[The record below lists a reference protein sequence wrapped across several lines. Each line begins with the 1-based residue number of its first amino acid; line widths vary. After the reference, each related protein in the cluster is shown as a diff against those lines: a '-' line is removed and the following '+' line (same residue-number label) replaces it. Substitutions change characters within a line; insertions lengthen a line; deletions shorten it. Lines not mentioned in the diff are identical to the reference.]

1 MLASMAIRDW
11 PCDERPREKLLNR
24 GAAALSDAE
33 LLAILLRTGTRGRS
47 AVDLARDVLN
57 NFRSLRKLIAADR
70 QRFCAERGLGL
81 ARFAELQAAVEI
93 ARRQLSETLRA
104 GPSLA
109 SPRATRDFLSSQLR
123 DLEHEVFCCLYLD
136 KRHRLIEYEEL
147 FRGTIDGASVH
158 PREIV
163 KLALQRNSAAV
174 IVAHN
179 HPSGIAEPSQAD
191 ELITQRVKEALGLV
205 DIRLLDHI
213 VVGDGMI
220 VSLAERGLLY
230 VRASAA
236 SLRKPPVL
244 LLCLT
249 FVRRKPARRW
259 WCWSFRRPIHFAGF
273 PLTSTAECHNT
284 AGRGNPGGST
294 HDGGPL

>member
-1 MLASMAIRDW
+1 MAIRDW
-11 PCDERPREKLLNR
+11 PSDERPREKLLEK
-24 GAAALSDAE
+24 GATALSDAE

-47 AVDLARDVLN
+47 ALDLAREVLK
-57 NFRSLRKLIAADR
+57 NFRSLRKFIAADR
-70 QRFCAERGLGL
+70 RRFCAVPGLGE

-93 ARRQLSETLRA
+93 SRRQLTESLKA

-109 SPRATRDFLSSQLR
+109 SPRATCDFLTAKLR

-163 KLALQRNSAAV
+163 KLALQRNSAAI

-179 HPSGIAEPSQAD
+179 HPSGIAEPSAAD
-191 ELITQRVKEALGLV
+191 ELITQRVKEALALV

-213 VVGDGMI
+213 IVGDGVS
-220 VSLAERGLLY
+220 VSLAERGLL
-230 VRASAA
+230 
-236 SLRKPPVL
+236 
-244 LLCLT
+244 
-249 FVRRKPARRW
+249 
-259 WCWSFRRPIHFAGF
+259 
-273 PLTSTAECHNT
+273 
-284 AGRGNPGGST
+284 
-294 HDGGPL
+294 